1 LPAND
6 YAIGQSRVVK
16 INKEHS
22 LMYLALDKE
31 EIDKCL
37 NSYTNCPTELQ
48 YYSKVIWDFFSFYL
62 IIKLMIIIR
71 INNHFIKIFKIN
83 LLKLYI
89 NLTFLFFFFVLFYD
103 LKR

>member
-1 LPAND
+1 LPGND

-48 YYSKVIWDFFSFYL
+48 YYSKVI
-62 IIKLMIIIR
+62 
-71 INNHFIKIFKIN
+71 
-83 LLKLYI
+83 
-89 NLTFLFFFFVLFYD
+89 
-103 LKR
+103 